1 MSNDPR
7 TAKVGEIWRYSQ
19 NLDDGSAMGFEGPVV
34 AVAEH
39 YIGIGQ
45 GGYLDLMARP
55 YPNVVT
61 ETWEKLADAPAP
73 KPVVGQIYLATVC
86 GVEDVP
92 VRCVEDSPIEW
103 MLLLA
108 DGCSSCGFGWHAS
121 ESVTDWRPAS
131 VIETAELERLRGEAS

>member
-1 MSNDPR
+1 MSDDPR

-19 NLDDGSAMGFEGPVV
+19 SLDDGSAMGFEGPVV

-39 YIGIGQ
+39 YIGIGR

-73 KPVVGQIYLATVC
+73 KPLSGGAYLATVC
-86 GVEDVP
+86 GVPDVP
-92 VRCVEDSPIEW
+92 VAHISDPVAPW
-103 MLLLA
+103 MALEK
-108 DGCSSCGFGWHAS
+108 CGKCLRRWHQS
-121 ESVTDWRPAS
+121 DLVTDWRPAS